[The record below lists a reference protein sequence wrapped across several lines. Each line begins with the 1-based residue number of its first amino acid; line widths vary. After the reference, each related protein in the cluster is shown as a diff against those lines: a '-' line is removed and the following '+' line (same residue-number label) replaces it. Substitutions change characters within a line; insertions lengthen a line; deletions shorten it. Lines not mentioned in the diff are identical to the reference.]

1 MTDIIPIDKIENKII
16 VVRGQSVILDRDLA
30 ELYGVETRVLIQ
42 AVKRN
47 MKRFPEDFMFQLNY
61 KEFTDLISQF
71 VTSSWG
77 GTRKM
82 PYAFTENGV
91 AMLSS
96 VLNSEKAIEI
106 NIQIMRVF
114 NRFKRMYFAYDE
126 LKKMILELEQRQRDD
141 KRALSDEIKEL
152 SQILFLEVNRLEK
165 LMKPRKQIGFK
176 P

>member
-42 AVKRN
+42 AVRRN
-47 MKRFPEDFMFQLNY
+47 IKRFPEDFMFQLNY

-96 VLNSEKAIEI
+96 VLNSERAIEI

-126 LKKMILELEQRQRDD
+126 LKKMIRDLEQRQYED
-141 KRALSDEIKEL
+141 KRALSDEIKNL